1 MAFRW
6 KNVTRADVA
15 RTVVFGVNLIF
26 LIVGIGVVIAAII
39 LSSKFNQI
47 EQSASLLNDL
57 DVQLIAIIVALCGA
71 LIVAASTCGV
81 LGAWKRWR
89 KVLIFYSGTLFLV
102 VLIQLAMGIYLRTLT
117 ASALE
122 QKWHQSTPD
131 ERQGVQNYLQCCG
144 WNAIDDS
151 IPYPDCTDPN
161 VPIQTCHD
169 ATVAFINRNLYPIAG
184 VAIGIGVLEI
194 ITLVCA
200 CMLIFQGKEPKHN
213 PDGFDDFTQ

>member
-1 MAFRW
+1 MAFKW
-6 KNVTRADVA
+6 KHVTKDGVA
-15 RTVVFGVNLIF
+15 RAVVLGVNSIF
-26 LIVGIGVVIAAII
+26 LLIGIGVVVAAII

-57 DVQLIAIIVALCGA
+57 NVQLIAIIVALCGA
-71 LIVAASTCGV
+71 LILAASTCGV

-102 VLIQLAMGIYLRTLT
+102 VLIQLAMGIYLRTLD

-122 QKWHQSTPD
+122 QKWHESTPD
-131 ERQGVQNYLQCCG
+131 DRQGVQDYLVCCG

-161 VPIQTCHD
+161 IPVQTCHD
-169 ATVAFINRNLYPIAG
+169 ATVNFINANIYPIAG
-184 VAIGIGVLEI
+184 VAIGVGALEI

-200 CMLIFQGKEPKHN
+200 CMLIFTQKAPKQT
-213 PDGFDDFTQ
+213 DGFEDYTQ